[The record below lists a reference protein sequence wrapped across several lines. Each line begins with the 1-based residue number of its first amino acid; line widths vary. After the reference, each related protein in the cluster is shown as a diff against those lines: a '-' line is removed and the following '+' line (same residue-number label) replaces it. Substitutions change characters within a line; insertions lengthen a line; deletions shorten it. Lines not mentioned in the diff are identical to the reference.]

1 MNAIART
8 ATLLVDPSAG
18 WTRLEK
24 EPGDAIFLLSGYVAV
39 LALIPAL
46 AGFIG
51 ASLIGVMVPGGDV
64 VREPIFDGLFYR
76 RGSLGYAATFV
87 EVPVSIALL
96 IDVLA
101 PLFGGQRGFNNAF
114 KLAAYSFTPVWLAG
128 IFLLL
133 PGLRFLSFSAG
144 YGVYLLTKG
153 LSVVMKSPAENAK
166 RYAAAVAVFAVA
178 LMVLSALAHSAL
190 FHRPRA

>member
-1 MNAIART
+1 MNAIVRM

-18 WTRLEK
+18 WMRVEK

-46 AGFIG
+46 ASFIG
-51 ASLIGVMVPGGDV
+51 ASLIGVIVPGGDV
-64 VREPIFDGLFYR
+64 VREPVFDGLF
-76 RGSLGYAATFV
+76 SAVLGYVATLV
-87 EVPVSIALL
+87 QVLLVALL

-101 PLFGGQRGFNNAF
+101 PRFGGQRSFTSALN
-114 KLAAYSFTPVWLAG
+114 LTVYSFTLVWLAG

-133 PGLRFLSFSAG
+133 PGLRFLSFTAL

-153 LSVVMKSPAENAK
+153 LPVVMKSPAENAK
-166 RYAAAVAVFAVA
+166 RYATAVAVFAAA
-178 LMVLSALAHSAL
+178 LVLITALAQGAL
-190 FHRPRA
+190 FSQPRA

>member
-1 MNAIART
+1 MNAIVRT

-18 WTRLEK
+18 WTRVEK
-24 EPGDAIFLLSGYVAV
+24 EPDDAIFLLSGYVAL

-51 ASLIGVMVPGGDV
+51 ASLIGVIVPGGDV
-64 VREPIFDGLFYR
+64 VREPIFDGLF
-76 RGSLGYAATFV
+76 SAVLGYVATFV
-87 EVPVSIALL
+87 QVLLVALL
-96 IDVLA
+96 TDVLA
-101 PLFGGQRGFNNAF
+101 LRFGGQRSFANALN
-114 KLAAYSFTPVWLAG
+114 LAAYSFTPVWLAG

-133 PGLRFLSFSAG
+133 PGLRFLGFTAL

-153 LSVVMKSPAENAK
+153 LPVVMNSPAENAK

-178 LMVLSALAHSAL
+178 LMVLTALAQSAL
-190 FHRPRA
+190 FNQPRA

>member
-18 WTRLEK
+18 WTRVEK

-51 ASLIGVMVPGGDV
+51 DSLIGVIVPGGDV
-64 VREPIFDGLFYR
+64 VREPIFDGLF
-76 RGSLGYAATFV
+76 SAVLGYAATFV
-87 EVPVSIALL
+87 QVLLVALL

-101 PLFGGQRGFNNAF
+101 PRFGGQRSFANALN
-114 KLAAYSFTPVWLAG
+114 LAAYSFTPVWLAG

-133 PGLRFLSFSAG
+133 PGLRFLGFTAL

-153 LSVVMKSPAENAK
+153 LPVVMKSPAENAK

-178 LMVLSALAHSAL
+178 LMILTALAQSAL
-190 FHRPRA
+190 FSHPRA

>member
-1 MNAIART
+1 VRT

-18 WTRLEK
+18 WTRVEK

-51 ASLIGVMVPGGDV
+51 ASLIGVIVPGGDV
-64 VREPIFDGLFYR
+64 VREPIFDGLF
-76 RGSLGYAATFV
+76 SAVLGYAATFV
-87 EVPVSIALL
+87 QVLLVALL

-101 PLFGGQRGFNNAF
+101 PRFGGQRSFASALN
-114 KLAAYSFTPVWLAG
+114 LAAYSFTPVWLAG
-128 IFLLL
+128 VFLLL
-133 PGLRFLSFSAG
+133 PGLRFLSFTAL

-153 LSVVMKSPAENAK
+153 LPVVMKSPAENAK

-178 LMVLSALAHSAL
+178 LMVLTALAQSAL
-190 FHRPRA
+190 FIHPRA

>member
-1 MNAIART
+1 MNAIVRT
-8 ATLLVDPSAG
+8 ATLLVDPSTG
-18 WTRLEK
+18 WTRVEK

-51 ASLIGVMVPGGDV
+51 ASLIGVIVPGGDV
-64 VREPIFDGLFYR
+64 AREPIFDGLF
-76 RGSLGYAATFV
+76 SAVLGYVATFV
-87 EVPVSIALL
+87 QVLLVALL

-101 PLFGGQRGFNNAF
+101 PRFGGQRSFANALN
-114 KLAAYSFTPVWLAG
+114 LAAYSFTPVWLAG

-133 PGLRFLSFSAG
+133 PGLRFLGFTAL

-153 LSVVMKSPAENAK
+153 LPVVMKSPAENAK

-178 LMVLSALAHSAL
+178 LMVLTALAQSAL
-190 FHRPRA
+190 FNQPRA

>member
-1 MNAIART
+1 
-8 ATLLVDPSAG
+8 LLVDPSAG
-18 WTRLEK
+18 WTRVEK

-51 ASLIGVMVPGGDV
+51 ASLIGVIVPGGDV
-64 VREPIFDGLFYR
+64 VREPIFDGLF
-76 RGSLGYAATFV
+76 SAVLGYAATFV
-87 EVPVSIALL
+87 QVLLVALL

-101 PLFGGQRGFNNAF
+101 PRFGGQRSFAGALN
-114 KLAAYSFTPVWLAG
+114 LAVYSFTPVWLAG

-133 PGLRFLSFSAG
+133 PGLRFLSFTAL

-178 LMVLSALAHSAL
+178 LMVLSALAQSAL
-190 FHRPRA
+190 FSHPRA

>member
-18 WTRLEK
+18 WTRVEK

-46 AGFIG
+46 AGIG
-51 ASLIGVMVPGGDV
+51 ASLIGVIVPGGDV
-64 VREPIFDGLFYR
+64 VREPIFDGLF
-76 RGSLGYAATFV
+76 SAVLGYAATFV
-87 EVPVSIALL
+87 QVLLVALL

-101 PLFGGQRGFNNAF
+101 PRFGGQRSFANALN
-114 KLAAYSFTPVWLAG
+114 LAAYSFTPVWLAG

-133 PGLRFLSFSAG
+133 PGLRFLGFTAL

-153 LSVVMKSPAENAK
+153 LPVVMKSPAENAK

-178 LMVLSALAHSAL
+178 LMVLTALAQSAL
-190 FHRPRA
+190 FNQPRA